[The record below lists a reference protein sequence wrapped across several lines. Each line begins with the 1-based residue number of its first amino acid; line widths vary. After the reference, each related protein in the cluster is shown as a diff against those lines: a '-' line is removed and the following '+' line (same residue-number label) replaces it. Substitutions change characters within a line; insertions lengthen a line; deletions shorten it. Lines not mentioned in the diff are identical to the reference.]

1 MPLGPDNVIVQDRT
15 DLNETVMES
24 FPAHPKDHAESGSYT
39 DEKKDTA
46 DVTYGEAEADYDG
59 APPYDDNGKDKVLG

>member
-1 MPLGPDNVIVQDRT
+1 
-15 DLNETVMES
+15 MES